1 MLGTRHEE
9 HRIFK
14 GGLPFSLQI
23 NINRSN
29 INYSKESNWH
39 ENLEIEL
46 CDKGHG
52 FVLLNAERYEIEE
65 NDIVVVNSDVIHY
78 TGSETDLTYSCL
90 IIGTEFCR
98 NVGLDPKSVRFN
110 TIIKS
115 PTVTNLFLELKR
127 IHADNASPYRV
138 AKLNNI
144 VLELLIEL
152 AEHHSIANPCSEIDA
167 AKNNLIKS
175 VIIYTRENY
184 DRKITLDEIAK
195 SVHYDKYALCREYKK
210 YTGQTIIDDLNHYRC
225 IKATEL
231 LKKGTSVSD
240 TADKCGFAN
249 LSYFGKTFKKHIG
262 HSPSKIQKKF

>member
-9 HRIFK
+9 HKVFAD
-14 GGLPFSLQI
+14 GLPFSLQM

-39 ENLEIEL
+39 ENLEIQL
-46 CDKGHG
+46 CDKGLG
-52 FVLLNAERYEIEE
+52 YVLLNAERYDIEK
-65 NDIVVVNSDVIHY
+65 NDVIVANSDVIHY
-78 TGSETDLTYSCL
+78 TGAETDLTYSCL

-98 NVGLDPKSVRFN
+98 NVGLDPKAIHFDP
-110 TIIKS
+110 IIKN
-115 PTVTNLFLELKR
+115 PTVTDLFLKLKR
-127 IHADNASPYRV
+127 IHTDNSSPYRI

-152 AEHHSIANPCSEIDA
+152 AEHHSIASSNSEIDA
-167 AKNNLIKS
+167 AKNKLIKS
-175 VIIYTRENY
+175 VISYTRQNY
-184 DRKITLDEIAK
+184 ERKITLDEISK
-195 SVHYDKYALCREYKK
+195 DVHYDKYALCREYKK

-225 IKATEL
+225 VKAIEL
-231 LKKGTSVSD
+231 LKKGYTVAE

-262 HSPSKIQKKF
+262 HSPSKYQKKA

>member
-1 MLGTRHEE
+1 M
-9 HRIFK
+9 
-14 GGLPFSLQI
+14 FSGFI
-23 NINRSN
+23 NLISISIPNNLKIIGNTVFSN
-29 INYSKESNWH
+29 SH
-39 ENLEIEL
+39 NLETITL
-46 CDKGHG
+46 P
-52 FVLLNAERYEIEE
+52 
-65 NDIVVVNSDVIHY
+65 NSLK
-78 TGSETDLTYSCL
+78 S
-90 IIGTEFCR
+90 IG
-98 NVGLDPKSVRFN
+98 
-110 TIIKS
+110 
-115 PTVTNLFLELKR
+115 KR
-127 IHADNASPYRV
+127 VFEYC

-262 HSPSKIQKKF
+262 HSPSKFQKKF